1 MCGWTPHERGE
12 GRTACLW
19 RKKARVD
26 QDFWSSV
33 CWPWRWAEW
42 VSIGR
47 GICLVKRVNQ
57 QSWFQRLW
65 ITAHLHKK
73 EHKRQKSVPLR
84 GAESSFKGGG
94 WMWLS
99 WKVNRK
105 IQDWKAGGN
114 LRSGSPW
121 LGSKGCTDLEEAHYE
136 DEGGQAGKG
145 SVSPE
150 TFLEHG
156 SPATPLGSPS
166 PCPPPWCLHRD
177 NWSLWVFIE
186 T

>member
-12 GRTACLW
+12 GRTECLW

-73 EHKRQKSVPLR
+73 GHKRQKSVPLR
-84 GAESSFKGGG
+84 GAESSFKGWG

-105 IQDWKAGGN
+105 IQDWKAGGS

-121 LGSKGCTDLEEAHYE
+121 LGSKGLYRP
-136 DEGGQAGKG
+136 GGG
-145 SVSPE
+145 
-150 TFLEHG
+150 
-156 SPATPLGSPS
+156 TPWRWRGPSWQGLGVTRDRWYDISRTWK
-166 PCPPPWCLHRD
+166 PCYTTWKPFSMSSSMVLTQR
-177 NWSLWVFIE
+177 
-186 T
+186 